1 MRSYP
6 PSVSIRRLLA
16 PLVAFAV
23 LIGPVLTH
31 ASAASAAVPGH
42 HDQMME
48 AGHCE
53 APPADSSGEEQAP
66 VESCCVSTCMA
77 IAVAPSAPTADNGL
91 KPVPRL
97 FTVPALHLSYLGE
110 IATPPP
116 RRS

>member
-1 MRSYP
+1 MRSYR

-16 PLVAFAV
+16 LLVAFAV
-23 LIGPVLTH
+23 LLGPVLTY

-48 AGHCE
+48 AGHCKAPPVDSSEDEE
-53 APPADSSGEEQAP
+53 AP
-66 VESCCVSTCMA
+66 VKSCCVSTCVGIA
-77 IAVAPSAPTADNGL
+77 IAPPAPTADGEL
-91 KPVPRL
+91 KPVPKI
-97 FTVPALHLSYLGE
+97 FAVPALHLSYLGE